1 MLFWKL
7 FKFSLTSLFLAIKNP
22 QIFLPSSKKRAIAIS
37 KVLQGLGPAFIKF
50 AQLLSTRPDIVG
62 EKLAKDLR
70 ILQDDLP
77 AFSRSNIDKMFL
89 KSYGKLP
96 LEIFEDFDYQAIA
109 SASMAQ
115 VHKAKRRA
123 DGFCAVKILRPNI
136 EEKVKNNAELLY
148 SIMTWLHKKFPN
160 FRRFRLPEVAKLVQ
174 RNLSHETDLTFE
186 AANAS
191 QMKLNLENDSEVYVP
206 EVYWDLTRRKIL
218 VIEWVNYSPLTKIQ
232 QYSNIT
238 QYQKTQLLR
247 NLVTTFCNQAYR
259 DGVFHADMHPGNI
272 FFDQNMRI
280 VLIDFGI
287 VGRLDKKSK
296 FYITETLRGFLKEDY
311 KSVAR
316 IHFEAGYVSRIYN
329 ISEFENACRA
339 IGKQMVGKNL
349 SEISVGAL
357 FSALL
362 KLTDDFQMATRL
374 ELLLIQKATV
384 LLEGVAN
391 YIDKNT
397 NIWNLSNDWLRE
409 YYMTTGRILKLRFRT
424 FCIRIREIVEDFSS

>member
-1 MLFWKL
+1 MILIFRNPKI
-7 FKFSLTSLFLAIKNP
+7 FFSSNRM
-22 QIFLPSSKKRAIAIS
+22 RAVAIS
-37 KVLQGLGPAFIKF
+37 KILQGLGPAFIKF

-77 AFSRSNIDKMFL
+77 PFSRKNIDKMFL

-96 LEIFEDFDYQAIA
+96 FDIFEEFDYRAVA

-115 VHKAKRRA
+115 VHKARKRN
-123 DGFCAVKILRPNI
+123 GNFCAVKILRPNI
-136 EEKVKNNAELLY
+136 EDKVKNNGELLH
-148 SIMTWLHKKFPN
+148 SIMNWLHIKFPK
-160 FRRFRLPEVAKLVQ
+160 FRRFRLPEVAKLVA
-174 RNLSHETDLTFE
+174 RNLSYETDLTFE

-191 QMKLNLENDSEVYVP
+191 QMKLNLENDPEVYVP
-206 EVYWDLTRRKIL
+206 EVYWDLTRRRIL
-218 VIEWVNYSPLTKIQ
+218 VMEWVSAIPLTKINLRT
-232 QYSNIT
+232 NIS
-238 QYQKTQLLR
+238 KEDKMRILK

-272 FFDQNMRI
+272 FFDNSMRI

-311 KSVAR
+311 KMIAK

-329 ISEFENACRA
+329 ISEFENSCRA

-391 YIDKNT
+391 YIDKDT
-397 NIWNLSNDWLRE
+397 NIWNLSNDWLRD
-409 YYMTTGRILKLRFRT
+409 YYMTSGRILRLKFRT
-424 FCIRIREIVEDFSS
+424 FFGKIKEIVEDFRI